1 MIDMHVGAVLGGGV
15 VEEVEKVVVRQ
26 RRGVP
31 PQINMHTVSCIA
43 SHWFLVRN
51 DREEFCLGSIGA
63 DERPQHSKQW
73 YKLEGQEGYYMFHC
87 KRWYDLKGQEEGF
100 FMSHC
105 KRWCTS

>member
-1 MIDMHVGAVLGGGV
+1 MIDTHVGAVGGGV

-31 PQINMHTVSCIA
+31 PQINMHTVSCVA
-43 SHWFLVRN
+43 SHWFLVRS

-63 DERPQHSKQW
+63 DECPQHSKQQ

-87 KRWYDLKGQEEGF
+87 KRW
-100 FMSHC
+100 
-105 KRWCTS
+105 CTS